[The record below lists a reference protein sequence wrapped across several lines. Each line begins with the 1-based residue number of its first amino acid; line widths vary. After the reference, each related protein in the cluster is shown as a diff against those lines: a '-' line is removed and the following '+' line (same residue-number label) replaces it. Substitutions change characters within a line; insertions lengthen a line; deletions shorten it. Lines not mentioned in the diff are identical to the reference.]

1 MGDMEA
7 PLSSVAELSSFRDF
21 CQDRGVEDLASAELA
36 WAEAQA
42 TGLER
47 DTVQVMVRDV
57 VVVVVGQE
65 DADLAATDLV
75 EAVGLTAGDLVAMHQ
90 EDVGLAPTDPVV
102 VADLVVAGLV
112 VADPAVADPA
122 VADPAVA
129 DLVVV
134 GPAVVDLVVVGP
146 AVVDL
151 VVAVDLV
158 VTVGL
163 VLAVGLVQVVTVG
176 LVVVD
181 LVVAVGLVVVDLV
194 VAVGLVVVDLV
205 VAGQAGTGRR
215 EVLTSLLQAVLLM
228 LAHPLEDIHTTV
240 MKARLVCQV
249 LVHVSDSSAVCRR
262 LTLWWRWKLRWRR
275 LWRRRLWRRSLWAVW
290 RTWWVRRWRNGRHG
304 RLWPGQSRASR
315 QPTPQSLPVQC
326 RESFCLF
333 SGLGAAGR
341 GNLPV
346 KVITR
351 EALPAWQ
358 TGMQSGHVWQVPK
371 VEVKQVERVVEAVSV
386 APGFWT
392 GQHLYCPKVP
402 NIEYEDRLVEV
413 REAQILCPCLSSTNL
428 ALKCFRDWRDWAC
441 VHSRFS
447 LQSLFLVTSSGSGDR
462 QEGSGQPWQPRQSE
476 RVCPAATF
484 PRSANSGPPF
494 DR

>member
-134 GPAVVDLVVVGP
+134 GPAVVDLVV
-146 AVVDL
+146 
-151 VVAVDLV
+151 AVDLV

-205 VAGQAGTGRR
+205 VAGQVGTGRR

-249 LVHVSDSSAVCRR
+249 LVHVSDSSA
-262 LTLWWRWKLRWRR
+262 
-275 LWRRRLWRRSLWAVW
+275 AVFA
-290 RTWWVRRWRNGRHG
+290 G
-304 RLWPGQSRASR
+304 ASR
-315 QPTPQSLPVQC
+315 FGGGGSFGGGGFGGGGFGGGPCGLSGGPGGFGGGGMGGMGGYGPGRAGPRGSQPRSP
-326 RESFCLF
+326 F
-333 SGLGAAGR
+333 
-341 GNLPV
+341 
-346 KVITR
+346 
-351 EALPAWQ
+351 
-358 TGMQSGHVWQVPK
+358 
-371 VEVKQVERVVEAVSV
+371 
-386 APGFWT
+386 
-392 GQHLYCPKVP
+392 
-402 NIEYEDRLVEV
+402 
-413 REAQILCPCLSSTNL
+413 
-428 ALKCFRDWRDWAC
+428 
-441 VHSRFS
+441 RFS
-447 LQSLFLVTSSGSGDR
+447 AEKAFAFFQAWGR
-462 QEGSGQPWQPRQSE
+462 PEEAICR
-476 RVCPAATF
+476 
-484 PRSANSGPPF
+484 
-494 DR
+494 